1 MQPTLSLQ
9 TTAIRSLAKRCE
21 GMTLLLEVGQSDE
34 LCLRV
39 QDSSPMLID
48 KQGILVVRAQSDTDL
63 TNVVR
68 EERERRILDL
78 QNQTA
83 L

>member
-1 MQPTLSLQ
+1 
-9 TTAIRSLAKRCE
+9 
-21 GMTLLLEVGQSDE
+21 
-34 LCLRV
+34 
-39 QDSSPMLID
+39 MLID